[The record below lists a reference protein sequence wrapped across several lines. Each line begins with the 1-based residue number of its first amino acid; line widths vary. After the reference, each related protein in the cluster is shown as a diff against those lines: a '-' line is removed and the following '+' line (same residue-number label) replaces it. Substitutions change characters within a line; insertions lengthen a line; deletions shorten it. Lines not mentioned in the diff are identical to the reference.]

1 MTRKLI
7 FTELL
12 IAVREPVCVRVDVQ
26 IDMCVLI

>member
-12 IAVREPVCVRVDVQ
+12 IAVHEPVCVRVDVH
-26 IDMCVLI
+26 IYMCVLI

>member
-12 IAVREPVCVRVDVQ
+12 IAVRQPVCVRVDMHMY
-26 IDMCVLI
+26 MCVLI